1 MTIQIKASEQCV
13 QQVLIIMQKQGTA
26 LGPVHKFLK
35 RDKKK
40 KKEKDNSFEAYE
52 PYFPVL

>member
-13 QQVLIIMQKQGTA
+13 QQVLIIMQKQVIA
-26 LGPVHKFLK
+26 LVLVHKFLE
-35 RDKKK
+35 RDKKNK
-40 KKEKDNSFEAYE
+40 KKTSSLEAYE

>member
-40 KKEKDNSFEAYE
+40 KEKDNSFEAYE